1 MSEVAPEATVDD
13 LAAEQAKNFEL
24 RRQLTEQNA
33 QLESALTAARGNLLA
48 AAGLSDDDVR
58 RIEHPEEYAHE
69 EFAAKVAAVTG
80 GADAKIEPV
89 AVDKPAD
96 PSHGADTAAPAVTPQ
111 PGESRE
117 SFLARVGDAFF
128 GAHVE

>member
-1 MSEVAPEATVDD
+1 MSDTAPEGLDD
-13 LAAEQAKNFEL
+13 LAAAQARNVEL
-24 RRQLTEQNA
+24 RKQLTDQNA
-33 QLESALTAARGNLLA
+33 QLEAALTAARGNLLA

-58 RIEHPEEYAHE
+58 RIEHPDEYAHE
-69 EFAAKVAAVTG
+69 KFAAKVKAVTEG
-80 GADAKIEPV
+80 GADVPTPTLA
-89 AVDKPAD
+89 
-96 PSHGADTAAPAVTPQ
+96 AAPAVEVEQGEPVAAAPTPQ